1 MKIADYDILVDEPH
15 LIARTVKSLIDIGW
29 EPLGP
34 PLLCAP
40 TMEGD
45 IVTMLAQAMVK
56 PSPEPTP

>member
-1 MKIADYDILVDEPH
+1 MKISEYEILIKEAGLMAP
-15 LIARTVKSLIDIGW
+15 TVNALVDIGW

-45 IVTMLAQAMVK
+45 TVTVLAQAMVK